1 MATYKLEVI
10 RRGINHMK
18 TSDEIKKE
26 VREDICIELK
36 NSGCFTP
43 DMIEKFID
51 VFDECSKKYTFR
63 YDGEQPCDRIAKVL

>member
-1 MATYKLEVI
+1 
-10 RRGINHMK
+10 MK

-26 VREDICIELK
+26 VRDDICIELK

-63 YDGEQPCDRIAKVL
+63 CDGDRPCDRIIKVL

>member
-1 MATYKLEVI
+1 MAMYKLEVI

-43 DMIEKFID
+43 DILSYFFFNFI
-51 VFDECSKKYTFR
+51 
-63 YDGEQPCDRIAKVL
+63 

>member
-1 MATYKLEVI
+1 
-10 RRGINHMK
+10 MK

-63 YDGEQPCDRIAKVL
+63 CDGGQTLRQNHKGVII